1 MYNPKGGHNIIGYT
15 LSGGGGGGDPWSLDW
30 VSEGASGRIMYN
42 VRCQRI
48 VG

>member
-15 LSGGGGGGDPWSLDW
+15 LSGGDGGDRWSLDW

-42 VRCQRI
+42 VRCQ
-48 VG
+48 